1 MKTLLHVC
9 AFMWIESMLFAN
21 SVVKWFCEAI
31 DLERIMSMRI
41 LRATCQLK
49 TVWLL
54 ASFDG
59 VLIRHIR
66 IDSIRTSFA
75 NFCYIVVVL

>member
-21 SVVKWFCEAI
+21 SVVKWFYEAI

-41 LRATCQLK
+41 LRATYQLK
-49 TVWLL
+49 TVWLWL
-54 ASFDG
+54 HLTEFLFDIF
-59 VLIRHIR
+59 V
-66 IDSIRTSFA
+66 SIP
-75 NFCYIVVVL
+75 